1 MNPFPTFLST
11 LCSFSVCCLSAVAA
25 STGPAP
31 QPSPFSAQIS
41 TAETTDKAFAA
52 YFRKETFKIQEN
64 FLKQNASLEQVE
76 RHKQE
81 RLSQL
86 QEMFGLDPM
95 PPKTDLKATT
105 TGTLDQPEF
114 TVEKIHFQS
123 MPGLYVTGNLYVPK
137 NLKAPAPAILYLCG
151 HARMIANGVS
161 CGNKT
166 GYQHWGAWFARN
178 GYVCLM
184 IDTVQLG
191 EIEGIH
197 HGTHQKDAWWW
208 NSRGYSSA
216 AAEAWNSIRALDYL
230 ETRPEVDKTRFG
242 VSGRSGGGA
251 YSWALA
257 ALDERIKVAC
267 PTAGITDMQNHVV
280 DGCISGHCDCM
291 FMVNTYRWDY
301 SQLAALLAP
310 RPLLICN
317 TDRDPIFPLEGVNRI
332 HSQVREVYALYKA
345 TENLGLLITAGPH
358 KDSQELQV
366 PVMRWF
372 NKWLKKDEAPLS
384 NFAETVFRPEQLRVF
399 TELPGDEITSKC
411 QETFTKLADPHQP
424 LDPVKTL
431 AALQTKTFGAWPAA
445 PGALQLQRLTEASP
459 ATGNNASAEIWQF
472 NSAPEIPLKLQLVPA
487 QGTTKDASIRLWI
500 GESSGELP
508 SLPEQKGAGT
518 AYAVFYPTGA
528 GEGTLAGDKKQQT
541 HFRRRFMQLG
551 GTLAGMQ
558 VWEVRRAIQA
568 VRAVPGMQ
576 NARIEL
582 NASQGMTEVAC
593 FAALFEPNVSSVNLA
608 SAPRNDK
615 EAPDFLNWSRLVTP
629 PQLLELTK
637 LKTSVNVRSE
647 KLP

>member
-1 MNPFPTFLST
+1 MKLFPSLLST
-11 LCSFSVCCLSAVAA
+11 LCGFSLWCLPSFAA
-25 STGPAP
+25 SPGASPL
-31 QPSPFSAQIS
+31 PSPFSGQIS
-41 TAETTDKAFAA
+41 NTATTDKAFAA
-52 YFRKETFKIQEN
+52 YFRSETFKIQEN
-64 FLKQNASLEQVE
+64 FLKQNASLEELE
-76 RHKQE
+76 RRKPE
-81 RLSQL
+81 RLRQL

-105 TGTLDQPEF
+105 TGTLEHPEF
-114 TVEKIHFQS
+114 TVEKVHFQS
-123 MPGLYVTGNLYVPK
+123 MPGLYVTGNLYLPK
-137 NLKAPAPAILYLCG
+137 NLKAPAPAVLYLCG
-151 HARMIANGVS
+151 HSRILSNGLS

-191 EIEGIH
+191 EMEGIH
-197 HGTHQKDAWWW
+197 PGTHQKEAWWW

-230 ETRPEVDKTRFG
+230 ETRPEADKTRFG
-242 VSGRSGGGA
+242 VTGRSGGGA
-251 YSWALA
+251 YSWALT

-280 DGCISGHCDCM
+280 DGTITGHCDCM

-301 SQLAALLAP
+301 SQLAALVAP

-332 HSQVREVYALYKA
+332 HSQVREVYGLYKA
-345 TENLGLLITAGPH
+345 PESLGFLITAGAH
-358 KDSQELQV
+358 KDSQDLQV

-372 NKWLKKDEAPLS
+372 NKWLKKDEAPLA
-384 NFAETVFRPEQLRVF
+384 NYAESFFRPEQLRVF
-399 TELPGDEITSKC
+399 TELPGDEITTKC
-411 QETFTKLADPHQP
+411 QETFTRLADPKLP
-424 LDPVKTL
+424 LDPPKTL
-431 AALQTKTFGAWPAA
+431 AALQTKTFGAWPAK
-445 PGALQLQRLTEASP
+445 PGALEVQRITEAGTVT
-459 ATGNNASAEIWQF
+459 ANNASAEIWQF
-472 NSAPEIPLKLQLVPA
+472 NSAPEIALKLQLVPA
-487 QGTTKDASIRLWI
+487 PDNTRTGSIRLWI

-508 SLPEQKGAGT
+508 SLPENKEAGT
-518 AYAVFYPTGA
+518 AHAVFFPTGA

-568 VRAVPGMQ
+568 LRTIPGMQ
-576 NARIEL
+576 NAKVAL
-582 NASQGMTEVAC
+582 SASRDMTEVAC
-593 FAALFEPNVSSVNLA
+593 FAALFEPEVSSVNLV

-615 EAPDFLNWSRLVTP
+615 EAPDFLNWSRLLTP
-629 PQLLELTK
+629 TQLLELTQ
-637 LKTSVNVRSE
+637 LKTSVNVRSD
-647 KLP
+647 KRP